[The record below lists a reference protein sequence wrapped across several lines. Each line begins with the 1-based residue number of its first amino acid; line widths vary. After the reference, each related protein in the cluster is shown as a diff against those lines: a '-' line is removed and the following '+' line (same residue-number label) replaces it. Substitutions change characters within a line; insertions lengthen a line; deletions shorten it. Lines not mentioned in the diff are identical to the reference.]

1 MGALSWNSWEFLGIS
16 RNFLVFRTR
25 VVIVGNSQS
34 EFAVKIYTSYSQEFQ
49 NPFHKGSRPILIEHF
64 CGECFLNVYSIKK
77 INFKGQ
83 YMLTEGILYNNC
95 INNVTSKI
103 WLLILLSS
111 CYTFPCKLVMR
122 IWCKVK
128 IITSTWCVGVFSS
141 SVCWIM
147 YGYGR
152 EKLYAYHFW
161 ELKG

>member
-95 INNVTSKI
+95 IINLTSEI
-103 WLLILLSS
+103 
-111 CYTFPCKLVMR
+111 
-122 IWCKVK
+122 
-128 IITSTWCVGVFSS
+128 
-141 SVCWIM
+141 
-147 YGYGR
+147 
-152 EKLYAYHFW
+152 
-161 ELKG
+161 